1 MNPNNNFS
9 NNNKNNNKMPKFN
22 MGWIYGLCI
31 IGLIIAFIMGGN
43 STGSWRCSMAV
54 WTNWKALSTQPVRRA
69 YSRAD

>member
-43 STGSWRCSMAV
+43 STGGSAG
-54 WTNWKALSTQPVRRA
+54 
-69 YSRAD
+69 